1 MRPRTGLPGVQPL
14 LEISRGSRIAE
25 NRIKPSNFVLVPR
38 VKNGRKKRLFLTLGT
53 SSETRINTGFF
64 PFLPLFLSQALGQLP
79 RRPLSGLSPAARA
92 PRSLVFSC
100 AAPVEGRNFLKKVSS
115 KTFSRLRAF
124 GPAARTVERCVF
136 YLRPWGNCLA
146 VRSRGYRL
154 RRVRPARCFFPC
166 AARFEGRN
174 FLKKV
179 SSKTFSRLR
188 AFGPAA
194 RTCVSLSIRR
204 GFQPPPPG
212 ATCSAGA
219 PVIRPSGSPGPK
231 R

>member
-1 MRPRTGLPGVQPL
+1 MPCAGTHRRLAPRLIEKSTRVRADKFSETFPPL
-14 LEISRGSRIAE
+14 GYVGGRKSCPPLEISRGSRIAKT
-25 NRIKPSNFVLVPR
+25 RIKPSNFVLVPR
-38 VKNGRKKRLFLTLGT
+38 VKNGRKKRLFLTLGS

-64 PFLPLFLSQALGQLP
+64 PFLTLFLSQALGQLP

-124 GPAARTVERCVF
+124 GPAART
-136 YLRPWGNCLA
+136 
-146 VRSRGYRL
+146 
-154 RRVRPARCFFPC
+154 
-166 AARFEGRN
+166 
-174 FLKKV
+174 
-179 SSKTFSRLR
+179 
-188 AFGPAA
+188 
-194 RTCVSLSIRR
+194 CVSLSIRR